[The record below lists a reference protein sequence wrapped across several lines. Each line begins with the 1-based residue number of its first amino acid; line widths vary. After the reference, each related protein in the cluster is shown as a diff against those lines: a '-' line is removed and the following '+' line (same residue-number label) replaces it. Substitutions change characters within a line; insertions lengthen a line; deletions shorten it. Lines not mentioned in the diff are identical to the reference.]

1 MCGIA
6 GIINTNGKVI
16 EKTEVQAM
24 IQRLAHR
31 GPDDQG
37 IYIKENVGLG
47 HSRLSIIDLTETG
60 HQPMTNGDASLHI
73 VFNGEIYNYKELKR
87 DLQAQGARFRSTSDT
102 EVVLRLYEKEELECV
117 RKLRGMFAFA
127 IWDEKKK
134 RLFVAR
140 DRLGQ
145 KPLKY
150 FWDGKHFLFASELK
164 ALLTHPCVPRIVD
177 WGCIGHYLS
186 LQYTPTPSTGLLH
199 IKKLPPASTM
209 VLENDKL
216 TIDQYWKLD
225 FRKKLSLTE
234 SEWQERIREKLDEAV
249 RLQMR
254 ADVEVGAFLSGGV
267 DSSTIVHFMA
277 QQAAKPIHTFSVG
290 FDEKE
295 FNELPQ
301 AKLIA
306 ERYGTEHHELHVSTE
321 NLTELL
327 PQLVSMYEE
336 PYADSSAIPTSLISK
351 ATSEYV
357 KVALS
362 GDGGDENFAGYPRYN
377 ALARNI
383 QFEWAPKTLRRIS
396 WKASRALAGSS
407 TFLYRLER
415 FLEAESLDKKYYKYF
430 AYFTD
435 EEKSSLFTHRFPSTA
450 EHIAKMLHAHGWSST
465 PSLDTA
471 FETDLQSYL
480 LDDVLPK
487 VDIASM
493 QYGLE
498 TRSPFLDHHIIEL
511 AAQMPADLKLR
522 GEKNKHILKEAMRGT
537 IPNEILF
544 GKKRGF
550 SVPLLKWMKRD
561 LNQYAKEVLHNGR
574 LVSENHIKQKKLE
587 ELFKRLAKH
596 NNLYDAYKVWTILV
610 LELWLSS
617 IQISQC
623 R

>member
-1 MCGIA
+1 
-6 GIINTNGKVI
+6 
-16 EKTEVQAM
+16 
-24 IQRLAHR
+24 
-31 GPDDQG
+31 
-37 IYIKENVGLG
+37 
-47 HSRLSIIDLTETG
+47 
-60 HQPMTNGDASLHI
+60 
-73 VFNGEIYNYKELKR
+73 
-87 DLQAQGARFRSTSDT
+87 
-102 EVVLRLYEKEELECV
+102 
-117 RKLRGMFAFA
+117 
-127 IWDEKKK
+127 
-134 RLFVAR
+134 
-140 DRLGQ
+140 
-145 KPLKY
+145 
-150 FWDGKHFLFASELK
+150 
-164 ALLTHPCVPRIVD
+164 
-177 WGCIGHYLS
+177 
-186 LQYTPTPSTGLLH
+186 
-199 IKKLPPASTM
+199 
-209 VLENDKL
+209 
-216 TIDQYWKLD
+216 
-225 FRKKLSLTE
+225 
-234 SEWQERIREKLDEAV
+234 
-249 RLQMR
+249 
-254 ADVEVGAFLSGGV
+254 
-267 DSSTIVHFMA
+267 
-277 QQAAKPIHTFSVG
+277 
-290 FDEKE
+290 
-295 FNELPQ
+295 
-301 AKLIA
+301 
-306 ERYGTEHHELHVSTE
+306 
-321 NLTELL
+321 
-327 PQLVSMYEE
+327 MYEE

-357 KVALS
+357 KVALN